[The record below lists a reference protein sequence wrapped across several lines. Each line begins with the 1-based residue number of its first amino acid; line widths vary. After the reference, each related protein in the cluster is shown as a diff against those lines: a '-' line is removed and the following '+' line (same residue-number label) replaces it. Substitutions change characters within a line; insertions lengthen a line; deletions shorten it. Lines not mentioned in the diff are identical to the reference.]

1 MWREYLWPLLAGTVI
16 AVGLAGAASAYGA
29 VGLLLGFA
37 ILSPFA
43 VVVFWGLSEELGI
56 DRSSAVRRGL
66 GTALG
71 VLVLLGLC
79 ELFPRYGLVIAAGAA
94 LSSPTASGLVERLRR
109 RRTGQI
115 GSASTAPYLV
125 DPILLDRRFDDIV
138 SQLRQSGDLPE
149 S

>member
-1 MWREYLWPLLAGTVI
+1 MWREHLWPLLVGTVI

-79 ELFPRYGLVIAAGAA
+79 ELSPRYGLVIAAVAA

>member
-1 MWREYLWPLLAGTVI
+1 MWREHLWPLLAGTVI

-66 GTALG
+66 GDGTRRAGPAWLVRALPSLRSGHRSGGRAQFAHGLGWSSDSG
-71 VLVLLGLC
+71 VGWGDVLQ
-79 ELFPRYGLVIAAGAA
+79 RAD
-94 LSSPTASGLVERLRR
+94 
-109 RRTGQI
+109 
-115 GSASTAPYLV
+115 LV

>member
-1 MWREYLWPLLAGTVI
+1 MWREHLWPLLVGTVI

-79 ELFPRYGLVIAAGAA
+79 ELSPRYGLVIAAVAA

-115 GSASTAPYLV
+115 GSASTAPYLM

>member
-1 MWREYLWPLLAGTVI
+1 MWREHLWPLLVGTVI

-43 VVVFWGLSEELGI
+43 VVVFWALSEELGI
-56 DRSSAVRRGL
+56 HRSSAVRRGL

-71 VLVLLGLC
+71 VLVLLGLR
-79 ELFPRYGLVIAAGAA
+79 ELSPCYGLVIAAVAA

-109 RRTGQI
+109 RRTGQMEVLQRPPTWWI
-115 GSASTAPYLV
+115 RSCWTGVSTT
-125 DPILLDRRFDDIV
+125 
-138 SQLRQSGDLPE
+138 S
-149 S
+149 